1 MRNRVLAGVGA
12 GLLAGTLLLGVGVAA
27 FEAGRRDDGVTRT
40 ITDDDGAVVRVVEVD
55 GVGRRGPGFG
65 LVLVPLGLL
74 AVGALAYGAGR
85 RTGAG
90 WGPRYGPGPGAWGP
104 GPGGWGPRPGC
115 GPHHDP
121 NVDPTAAA
129 TTAPAASTATAT
141 AAPPTVPTTPDAP
154 GAGDPAS

>member
-12 GLLAGTLLLGVGVAA
+12 GLLTGTLLLGVGVAA

-40 ITDDDGAVVRVVEVD
+40 ISDEDGEVVRVVEVD
-55 GVGRRGPGFG
+55 SAGRRGPGFG

-121 NVDPTAAA
+121 GAEASTDSTAAA
-129 TTAPAASTATAT
+129 GATSTAVADPPAGSPTEPDAG
-141 AAPPTVPTTPDAP
+141 APPA
-154 GAGDPAS
+154 